1 MPSLSKVNDDS
12 QLVVSPKKGAAALDV
27 GLTRVYELI
36 NSGQLQ
42 SYHDGKS
49 RKIVVASLEAYIAR
63 QIEAEATKEQ
73 RGWTDR
79 ATSVRMAKKLAKA
92 QIRRDPPNAGGA
104 GIARSQCAADDSCG
118 SYRAPAD
125 GQQNL

>member
-1 MPSLSKVNDDS
+1 MPSLSKANDDS

-63 QIEAEATKEQ
+63 QIEAEATKER

-79 ATSVRMAKKLAKA
+79 ATKVRMAKKTDGPASGKT
-92 QIRRDPPNAGGA
+92 R
-104 GIARSQCAADDSCG
+104 G
-118 SYRAPAD
+118 SS
-125 GQQNL
+125 

>member
-1 MPSLSKVNDDS
+1 MPPLSKTNDDT
-12 QLVVSPKKGAAALDV
+12 QLVVSPRKGAAALDV

-63 QIEAEATKEQ
+63 QIEAEATKE
-73 RGWTDR
+73 RPGWTER
-79 ATSVRMAKKLAKA
+79 ATEVRMARKRHGSRSLK
-92 QIRRDPPNAGGA
+92 NSGA
-104 GIARSQCAADDSCG
+104 
-118 SYRAPAD
+118 
-125 GQQNL
+125 